1 MWNDTLRDSR
11 SMDPLASKWC
21 FYCIFKNFQSCSVAR
36 QLREHGRGEVKKR
49 RHLQPVELLSEPRP
63 PIYRTVQSGEKVF
76 SLTISHFCHKIV
88 VAVHCSELG
97 TYTMEIIVILQA
109 AMLYV
114 CLFFTPKTLQSETA
128 IMREIVDRV
137 SNSTIR
143 II

>member
-1 MWNDTLRDSR
+1 M
-11 SMDPLASKWC
+11 A
-21 FYCIFKNFQSCSVAR
+21 KNFIVRTSATKTHEGCRYTPFTLEIHVEHAFFKDTKVLFQSILHS
-36 QLREHGRGEVKKR
+36 
-49 RHLQPVELLSEPRP
+49 
-63 PIYRTVQSGEKVF
+63 
-76 SLTISHFCHKIV
+76 CHKIV

-137 SNSTIR
+137 SNSTIP
-143 II
+143 IFCLSSKCVPF